1 MGKNNTKHRNHIL
14 TIVISCIAIIGLLT
28 GCSTNNSESKSSTT
42 SSSTSTVESTPA
54 TTTSTTVAVI
64 SEDKYYELAK
74 DFSAKID
81 DASIYLS
88 NMGQYEYNYMDHYTN
103 ISGNDIDSDTAKEV
117 VDEARQWLVKKGK
130 VKSNK
135 IDNDYK
141 TLTKEY
147 NKLATLNISNS
158 AKVVAEKVNDI
169 YDNYSKLYSLV
180 TNIGDFSSF
189 ADDYNDYIDNIDS
202 YVSYIKTIAE

>member
-1 MGKNNTKHRNHIL
+1 MGNTYHRSSVL
-14 TIVISCIAIIGLLT
+14 TIIISCITIIFLLS
-28 GCSTNNSESKSSTT
+28 GCSSNNTESNNSTSTT
-42 SSSTSTVESTPA
+42 SASAVESTPA

-64 SEDKYYELAK
+64 SEDEYYKLAK
-74 DFSAKID
+74 DFSEKID

-88 NMGQYEYNYMDHYTN
+88 NMGQYEYNYMDNYTN

-117 VDEARQWLVKKGK
+117 VDEAKKWLVKKGK
-130 VKSNK
+130 VKSSK

-147 NKLATLNISNS
+147 NKLATLNISDS
-158 AKVVAEKVNDI
+158 AKVVAEKVDDI
-169 YDNYSKLYSLV
+169 YDNYSNLYSLV
-180 TNIGDFSSF
+180 TDIGDFSSF

-202 YVSYIKTIAE
+202 DVSYIKTVAE